1 MWGYFAQME
10 GAFEGIISVINPLEQ
25 TVFDDV
31 EQLPMRSQL
40 SEPPRRDEIV
50 EALG

>member
-10 GAFEGIISVINPLEQ
+10 GAFELNVINSFEQ